1 MAEVKGGGA
10 LGLAVVGLAA
20 VSAVGLA
27 ALALAASRE
36 EEPPPEEEEEPLPEV
51 PEEEVVDATLR
62 SGWVWWAGLPAWRE
76 VYEVFPNEWPADTDI
91 TFTWR
96 IKNTGDTGAYFQ
108 VYMFTPGDWL
118 YLNPGDELEV
128 EEDFHTPTLP
138 VSPYGQFYRVY
149 ILARK
154 VTGERIGAVWTSEE
168 IEVTY
173 T

>member
-1 MAEVKGGGA
+1 MIAL
-10 LGLAVVGLAA
+10 LGLALAGIAAGLT
-20 VSAVGLA
+20 V
-27 ALALAASRE
+27 ALIVATRE
-36 EEPPPEEEEEPLPEV
+36 PEELPPEEEEPLPE
-51 PEEEVVDATLR
+51 EEVIDATLR

-76 VYEVFPNEWPADTDI
+76 VYEVFPNEWPAASDI

-96 IKNTGDTGAYFQ
+96 IKNTGNVGAYFQ
-108 VYMFTPGDWL
+108 PYMFTPGDWL
-118 YLNPGDELEV
+118 YLDPDDELEV

-154 VTGERIGAVWTSEE
+154 VDGERIGAVWTSEE

-173 T
+173 V

>member
-1 MAEVKGGGA
+1 MGA
-10 LGLAVVGLAA
+10 LLGIVGLGVVGLLGALM
-20 VSAVGLA
+20 LA
-27 ALALAASRE
+27 ATRVPGE
-36 EEPPPEEEEEPLPEV
+36 VPPEEEEP
-51 PEEEVVDATLR
+51 PEEILPPEEVIDATLR

-76 VYEVFPNEWPADTDI
+76 VYEVFPNEWPVDSDI

-108 VYMFTPGDWL
+108 VYMFSPGDWL
-118 YLNPGDELEV
+118 YLDPGDELEV
-128 EEDFHTPTLP
+128 EEDFHTPVLP
-138 VSPYGQFYRVY
+138 VSPYGQYYRVY

-173 T
+173 V

>member
-1 MAEVKGGGA
+1 LVETKGGAA

-20 VSAVGLA
+20 VAIAGVAV
-27 ALALAASRE
+27 ALAATREEAPPE
-36 EEPPPEEEEEPLPEV
+36 EEPPVTPPEEPEV
-51 PEEEVVDATLR
+51 IDATLR
-62 SGWVWWAGLPAWRE
+62 SRWVWWAGLPAWRE

-118 YLNPGDELEV
+118 YLNPDDELEV
-128 EEDFHTPTLP
+128 EEDFHTPALP

-154 VTGERIGAVWTSEE
+154 VDGEEIGAVWTSEE

-173 T
+173 V

>member
-1 MAEVKGGGA
+1 MAEVKGAGV
-10 LGLAVVGLAA
+10 LGLAVVGVAA
-20 VSAVGLA
+20 VAVVGA
-27 ALALAASRE
+27 AMALAAAR
-36 EEPPPEEEEEPLPEV
+36 EEEPLPEEEELPV
-51 PEEEVVDATLR
+51 TPPPEEPVIDATLR
-62 SGWVWWAGLPAWRE
+62 SGWVWWAGLPAWHE

-96 IKNTGDTGAYFQ
+96 IRNTGEVGAYFQ

-128 EEDFHTPTLP
+128 EEDFRTPALP

-149 ILARK
+149 ILARR
-154 VTGERIGAVWTSEE
+154 VDGERIGAVWTSEE

-173 T
+173 V